1 MLYHIYYD
9 EEESEKPKTLMEEL
23 TELVSLN
30 KTCKEESNN
39 EADPQQEES
48 TITLTEITYDKKKKK
63 KKKNKKNKN
72 RLGDYMPLGSDPIIV
87 KTKDGSLEEID
98 LPDSAFFN
106 EYYDNEDDDDD
117 DRFVNKIVDPNRSA
131 YKKLKKDKNKY
142 KRELAEEITLMYDTL
157 KEVSKFS
164 KKVSRRYDELEGNKT
179 RGLSKYTVDLA
190 QTVLSSKQAMSS
202 MIKEIANIK
211 KYAMDLEM
219 KYDAQMAKLEKESQ
233 KDQINYD
240 TYGSGYLQSLI
251 EQGRKN
257 VSDAVKGDYDDL
269 YIGDTESSYDEDDD
283 GDNDTSFDGRD
294 IEDLHQVE
302 LDASADYDTI
312 IADRLNQAKSDNS
325 YFRSDEGDKYI
336 RYEKRNPV
344 IKIRYDTKND
354 DYDFFAIDDDGE
366 IIEDYPVPESDRVHN
381 PINFSQ
387 DLKYATDKFGR
398 QYTVVKY

>member
-9 EEESEKPKTLMEEL
+9 EEDTEEPKSLMEEL
-23 TELVSLN
+23 SELVSAN
-30 KTCKEESNN
+30 STKPYEPEHYN
-39 EADPQQEES
+39 EPTV
-48 TITLTEITYDKKKKK
+48 TITEITKTQKKKKKKK
-63 KKKNKKNKN
+63 KKKNS
-72 RLGDYMPLGSDPIIV
+72 LGEYMPLGSDPITV
-87 KTKDGSLEEID
+87 KTKDGNVEE
-98 LPDSAFFN
+98 LYLTDSAYFKD
-106 EYYDNEDDDDD
+106 YADDDDDDDD

-164 KKVSRRYDELEGNKT
+164 KKVSKRYDELEGNKT

-219 KYDAQMAKLEKESQ
+219 KYDAQMAKLEKETQ
-233 KDQINYD
+233 KDQLNYD
-240 TYGSGYLQSLI
+240 TYGSGYLQSLLG
-251 EQGRKN
+251 QGRKN
-257 VSDAVKGDYDDL
+257 VSDAVKGDGDDF
-269 YIGDTESSYDEDDD
+269 YIDDIDSDFEDDIVD
-283 GDNDTSFDGRD
+283 GKDIDDIHQEEIDRD
-294 IEDLHQVE
+294 
-302 LDASADYDTI
+302 ADYDSLL
-312 IADRLNQAKSDNS
+312 DQRLRDAKETNS
-325 YFRSDEGDKYI
+325 FYRSSEGDKYI

-344 IKIRYDTKND
+344 IKIRYNTNSD

-381 PINFSQ
+381 PISFSQ